1 MQRRPEPEP
10 ERQRKAESDLAAL
23 GRERDLFQGLWHS
36 IFSSG
41 TPQISGPD
49 AWPSDPIELW
59 GRRIGRT
66 LAVVAFAGFCLYLYL
81 NYVR

>member
-10 ERQRKAESDLAAL
+10 ERQRKAESELAAL
-23 GRERDLFQGLWHS
+23 GRERDLFQGLWRV
-36 IFSSG
+36 FSSG
-41 TPQISGPD
+41 EAQISGPD
-49 AWPSDPIELW
+49 AQPSDPVELW
-59 GRRIGRT
+59 GRRIGRA